1 MHINF
6 LYFEEC
12 PSHEQALER
21 LRKVVS
27 EEGVEAEISV
37 TEVRTEEQAQDL
49 EFAGSPTILVE
60 DRDISPHLEQP
71 NYALTCRAYQLED
84 GRVSPLPSENMIRHT
99 IKAVAGDSAE

>member
-1 MHINF
+1 MHIDF

-21 LRKVVS
+21 LRKVTV
-27 EEGVEAEISV
+27 EEGVEADISV
-37 TEVRTEEQAQDL
+37 VEVETEEQAQDL

-71 NYALTCRAYQLED
+71 NYALTCRTYQLED
-84 GRVSPLPSENMIRHT
+84 GRISPLPSEDMIRRT
-99 IKAVAGDSAE
+99 IKAVAEDSTG